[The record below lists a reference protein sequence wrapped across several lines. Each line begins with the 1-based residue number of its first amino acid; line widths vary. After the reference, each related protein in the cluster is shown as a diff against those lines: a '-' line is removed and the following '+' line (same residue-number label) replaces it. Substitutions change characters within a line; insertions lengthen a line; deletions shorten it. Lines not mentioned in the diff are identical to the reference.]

1 VRNSTKNS
9 AVALCI
15 KRTKTAMHV
24 IFRAIIFSKHF
35 SFASFSFVA
44 TKENEE
50 EKKR

>member
-1 VRNSTKNS
+1 
-9 AVALCI
+9 
-15 KRTKTAMHV
+15 MHV

-50 EKKR
+50 IKEMMNINEHFL

>member
-1 VRNSTKNS
+1 
-9 AVALCI
+9 
-15 KRTKTAMHV
+15 MHV

-50 EKKR
+50 EKKLMNINEWLV

>member
-1 VRNSTKNS
+1 
-9 AVALCI
+9 
-15 KRTKTAMHV
+15 MHV

-50 EKKR
+50 EKKDEYK